1 VRGAPHRPGL
11 RERGGGR
18 KESPDR
24 TQTES
29 RESLSQTQTREHTN
43 TRNTA
48 QRAVRYFTDL
58 PLQYSEK
65 RLVLSSAERNTVFCY
80 NVNDV
85 TVACGESRRW
95 TASHFTD
102 IQIGTR
108 PMISPLSTP
117 YALWLALDSTCS
129 SVLLLPL
136 VHSLLSLSHRVLT
149 SPYRVLELDS
159 SPGSLVCGTP
169 GGSRAMPSPYQGF
182 KGPLHAQSPKPGTPG
197 DFSPAHVTD
206 PLCAEF

>member
-1 VRGAPHRPGL
+1 
-11 RERGGGR
+11 
-18 KESPDR
+18 
-24 TQTES
+24 
-29 RESLSQTQTREHTN
+29 
-43 TRNTA
+43 
-48 QRAVRYFTDL
+48 
-58 PLQYSEK
+58 
-65 RLVLSSAERNTVFCY
+65 
-80 NVNDV
+80 
-85 TVACGESRRW
+85 
-95 TASHFTD
+95 
-102 IQIGTR
+102 
-108 PMISPLSTP
+108 MISPLSTP
-117 YALWLALDSTCS
+117 YALWLALDSTFS